1 MQSDVPLSDIA
12 ASFEHG
18 SVTTW
23 RLADLHVARELELGG
38 RRYWI
43 ISDPHGEG
51 WKARVVELHEGGEA
65 DEIGIEASDQT
76 RTAAD
81 DSAERKLRRLLRLPH
96 P

>member
-1 MQSDVPLSDIA
+1 MQPVVALKDTA
-12 ASFEHG
+12 AGFTHS

-23 RLADLHVARELELGG
+23 PRQIHRMARELQLNG

-43 ISDPHGEG
+43 ISDPYGEG
-51 WKARVVELHEGGEA
+51 WKAKVVELHEGGEA

-81 DSAERKLRRLLRLPH
+81 DSAERKLRRLLRLPPH
-96 P
+96 